1 MSFGENPKQK
11 QKVAAEATILPNQEE
26 VQPSKSLSK
35 RKIISKIQ
43 YGDISLREFS
53 TIDCDG
59 ATIIEGIPNDTEN
72 LSLSLMISHFIV
84 EQLKLT
90 LIGELYSR
98 SVEPTCVVERGEVS
112 YSVRIYGNK
121 NVIVFT
127 SEYEL
132 SSKLQ
137 NDVVE
142 AILDFGQRHK
152 CKMILSVKGLETDP
166 EKREKYTVKVKND
179 SENGETNDE
188 ENAPKTKEDLIKLI
202 EEAKKKRGEEKLWFC
217 TNDEEFSNKL
227 IKMEHKPLQDVILSG
242 VSAGLLAESCYTD
255 MIIACLFSKLNE
267 LQKYISVDARAAI
280 GLVVCISHLLGE
292 SAVIIDVNEMDK
304 DVTKLEQSMIKII
317 NRLNVFSTNRLDSH
331 LYL

>member
-1 MSFGENPKQK
+1 M
-11 QKVAAEATILPNQEE
+11 
-26 VQPSKSLSK
+26 
-35 RKIISKIQ
+35 
-43 YGDISLREFS
+43 
-53 TIDCDG
+53 
-59 ATIIEGIPNDTEN
+59 
-72 LSLSLMISHFIV
+72 
-84 EQLKLT
+84 
-90 LIGELYSR
+90 
-98 SVEPTCVVERGEVS
+98 VERGEVS
-112 YSVRIYGNK
+112 YAVRIYGNSK
-121 NVIVFT
+121 VVVFT

-152 CKMILSVKGLETDP
+152 CNMILSVKGLETDP

-179 SENGETNDE
+179 TTDGSTGTDGTGDE

-217 TNDEEFSNKL
+217 TNDNDFAKKL

-242 VSAGLLAESCYTD
+242 VSAGLLAESSYTD

-280 GLVVCISHLLGE
+280 ALVVCISNLLGE
-292 SAVIIDVNEMDK
+292 AAVIMDINEMDK

-317 NRLNVFSTNRLDSH
+317 TR
-331 LYL
+331 